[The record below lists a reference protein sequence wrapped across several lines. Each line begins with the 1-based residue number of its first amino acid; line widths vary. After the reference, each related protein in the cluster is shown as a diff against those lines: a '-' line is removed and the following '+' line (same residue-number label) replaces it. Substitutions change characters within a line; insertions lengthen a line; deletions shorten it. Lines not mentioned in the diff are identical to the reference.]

1 MNALKSMKRLTLA
14 VLKGTLV
21 FVFGALTLSACF
33 YFFTVNEAYIP
44 IARNALMLLAAFFTG
59 LFASKSES
67 SKGYLRGF
75 FAGLALVIL
84 FTVVS
89 KISGGGNFISSVIT
103 YSLMLIIAIIGGMI
117 GINAK

>member
-1 MNALKSMKRLTLA
+1 MNALKSMKRLMLA
-14 VLKGTLV
+14 VLKGVLF
-21 FVFGALTLSACF
+21 FVLGASLFSTCF
-33 YFFTVNEAYIP
+33 YLFTVNEAYIS
-44 IARNALMLLAAFFTG
+44 IARNALMLLTAFFTG
-59 LFASKSES
+59 LFASQRES

-75 FAGLALVIL
+75 FAGLVLVIL